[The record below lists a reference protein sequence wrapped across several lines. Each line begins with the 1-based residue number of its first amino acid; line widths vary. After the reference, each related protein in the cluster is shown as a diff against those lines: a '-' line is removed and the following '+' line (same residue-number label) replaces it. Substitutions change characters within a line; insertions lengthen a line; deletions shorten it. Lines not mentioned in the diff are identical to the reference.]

1 MTNESLLN
9 NKILSSTTERILAAA
24 GLFVFAAGSFFVG
37 FFNPST
43 ERFFPAC
50 PLLVMTGFA
59 CSGCG
64 LTRGFHALFHGDILT
79 ALSFNALIPIY
90 VFLFSYL
97 VFYLLSVVIRGR
109 GFGFRILTPWTLGI
123 FLTIALLFGFIRNI
137 PAYPFSILFP

>member
-24 GLFVFAAGSFFVG
+24 GLSVFAVGCFVVG

-43 ERFFPAC
+43 ERFFPTC
-50 PLLVMTGFA
+50 PLLAMTGFA

-79 ALSFNALIPIY
+79 ALSYNALIPIY
-90 VFLFSYL
+90 VVLFLYL
-97 VFYLLSVVIRGR
+97 IFYLLSVVIRGR
-109 GFGFRILTPWTLGI
+109 GFGFRLITPWTLGI
-123 FLTIALLFGFIRNI
+123 FFTVALLFGVVRNI
-137 PAYPFSILFP
+137 PAYPFSLLYP

>member
-50 PLLVMTGFA
+50 PLLAITGVA

-90 VFLFSYL
+90 GFLFSYL

-109 GFGFRILTPWTLGI
+109 GFGFRILTPWTVGI
-123 FLTIALLFGFIRNI
+123 FLTVALLFGFIRNI
-137 PAYPFSILFP
+137 PIYPFTVLYP